1 MMCVKVDSCWAQVPM
16 EMRRAFHPGHR
27 QPCLQEG
34 RGSSSTLTIREASRK
49 GVDAG
54 GDVVKGLFRLLYL
67 LSKLGS
73 KPINWQRSGR
83 VS

>member
-1 MMCVKVDSCWAQVPM
+1 MLGSGSHGDEKGVPSRAQAALP
-16 EMRRAFHPGHR
+16 AGGSGQFFH
-27 QPCLQEG
+27 
-34 RGSSSTLTIREASRK
+34 TIREASRK